1 MLVGLFLVA
10 PAVAQTSSEEEQA
23 DPKDEQSATEE
34 QPDEQA
40 APLHK
45 SGYEDKPDFAGPGSV
60 RGQLEEDDRVKSPA
74 FRFPKIDSFL
84 QPWFDWKTRV
94 NEQHDLQLGM
104 DYSTLYQALDDS
116 TGGMDDAWSGV
127 FRVFGKWTLTGRD
140 TQNTGALFLK
150 IEQRHEIGTDIA
162 PSSLAGQAGYLGITG
177 INFNDAGLLLGD
189 INWQQRLAGGRAGFI
204 IGRFDPND
212 YMDVLGYANPWTTFS
227 NLATLLNVSI
237 ALPDWSWGVG
247 AGRWIGERWYVL
259 GSVNDAN
266 GNATNEKFFD
276 GGAEFFKQAEVGWS
290 PSRDDRYY
298 KNVHVTVWHVDERD
312 DAGVD
317 SADGVAMAANWT
329 WDRTW
334 MVFGRAGTSDGG
346 APLYNESLTAGFGR
360 LFRSNSDVL
369 GLAINRG
376 EPPVGSL
383 DEQTTGEVFYRL
395 TFSQNLALT
404 PSVQWLSDPAL
415 NTEEDTVWVFGFRA
429 RLSL

>member
-1 MLVGLFLVA
+1 MKRQWILVGLLLIAPVVA
-10 PAVAQTSSEEEQA
+10 ESATEEEQA
-23 DPKDEQSATEE
+23 DTQNEQSAT
-34 QPDEQA
+34 P
-40 APLHK
+40 PHK

-60 RGQLEEDDRVKSPA
+60 RGQLEEDDRIKSPA
-74 FRFPKIDSFL
+74 FRFPKIDKML
-84 QPWFDWKTRV
+84 RPWFDWKTHV

-104 DYSTLYQALDDS
+104 DYSTLYQSLDDS

-127 FRVFGKWTLTGRD
+127 VRVYGKWALTGRG
-140 TQNTGALFLK
+140 TQNTGSLFLK
-150 IEQRHEIGTDIA
+150 VEQRHETGTDIA
-162 PSSLAGQAGYLGITG
+162 PTSLAGQAGYLGITG
-177 INFNDAGLLLGD
+177 LNFNDAGLLLGD
-189 INWQQRLAGGRAGFI
+189 INWQQRLAGGRAGLI
-204 IGRFDPND
+204 VGRFDPND
-212 YMDVLGYANPWTTFS
+212 YMNVLGYANPWTTFS
-227 NLATLLNVSI
+227 NLAILLDVSI

-247 AGRWIGERWYVL
+247 AGGWLDESWYLL
-259 GSVNDAN
+259 GSINDAN

-290 PSRDDRYY
+290 PSRDDRYF

-317 SADGVAMAANWT
+317 SADGVAVAANWT

-334 MVFGRAGTSDGG
+334 MVFGRAGTSDGA
-346 APLYNESLTAGFGR
+346 APLYNESLSAGFGR

-369 GLAINRG
+369 GLALNRG

-415 NTEEDTVWVFGFRA
+415 NSEEDTVWVFGLRA